1 MASQTD
7 RPMEGE
13 RYTAKDPSD
22 YPALP
27 SGLVPLPYFPILC
40 RALGGVTISIVL
52 CYLEIHHSAPEPD
65 LQAPAR
71 LRNPP
76 IYLDCDRACF
86 DLGVS
91 RRTLDIAL
99 MCLGTWWK
107 EETQRSAAARA
118 GREFLCPSPSFHV
131 RNNARIKP
139 YAIVGSRQYADRR
152 TLAIHRNYPRLAQ
165 IFVNAGITTLNQTP
179 QPASLHCVTNDGTC
193 ASTSV
198 TLSLS
203 EVLESACGIAPAKH
217 GIAWGWSPERKMAH
231 SRRMAELWAERRK
244 SPKK

>member
-1 MASQTD
+1 MANQYDT
-7 RPMEGE
+7 RPFGE
-13 RYTAKDPSD
+13 HNTPMRPSKA
-22 YPALP
+22 PMPRSAIE
-27 SGLVPLPYFPILC
+27 PLPFYPMLC

-65 LQAPAR
+65 LEAPAR
-71 LRNPP
+71 LRNPS

-91 RRTLDIAL
+91 LRTLDMAL

-107 EETQRSAAARA
+107 GETQRSVAARA
-118 GREFLCPSPSFHV
+118 GREFLSPSPSFHV

-165 IFVNAGITTLNQTP
+165 IFINAGITTLDQTP

-193 ASTSV
+193 ASASV

-203 EVLESACGIAPAKH
+203 EVLESACGIEPAKH